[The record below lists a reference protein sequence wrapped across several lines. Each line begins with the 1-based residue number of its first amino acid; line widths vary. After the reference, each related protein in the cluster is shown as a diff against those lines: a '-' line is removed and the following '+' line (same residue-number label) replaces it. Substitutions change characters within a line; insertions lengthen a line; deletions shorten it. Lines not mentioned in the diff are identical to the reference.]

1 MKKTENSVKTLANS
15 SVRLEV
21 ENAINDMLD
30 RLLFSVITE
39 NNRLKAENLRLKKL
53 VKTACTDRGFFKIS

>member
-1 MKKTENSVKTLANS
+1 MKKTENNVKTLANS

-39 NNRLKAENLRLKKL
+39 NNRLKAENSRLKKV
-53 VKTACTDRGFFKIS
+53 VKTVCKDRGYVKIL

>member
-39 NNRLKAENLRLKKL
+39 NNRLKAENLRL
-53 VKTACTDRGFFKIS
+53 

>member
-1 MKKTENSVKTLANS
+1 MKKTENSVKMLANS

-39 NNRLKAENLRLKKL
+39 NNRLKAENSRLKKV
-53 VKTACTDRGFFKIS
+53 VKTACKDRGFFKIS

>member
-39 NNRLKAENLRLKKL
+39 NNRLKAENLRLKKV
-53 VKTACTDRGFFKIS
+53 VKTACKDRGFFKIL

>member
-1 MKKTENSVKTLANS
+1 MKKTENNVKTLANS
-15 SVRLEV
+15 SLRLEV

-39 NNRLKAENLRLKKL
+39 NNRLKAENLRLKKV
-53 VKTACTDRGFFKIS
+53 VKTACKDRGFFKIL